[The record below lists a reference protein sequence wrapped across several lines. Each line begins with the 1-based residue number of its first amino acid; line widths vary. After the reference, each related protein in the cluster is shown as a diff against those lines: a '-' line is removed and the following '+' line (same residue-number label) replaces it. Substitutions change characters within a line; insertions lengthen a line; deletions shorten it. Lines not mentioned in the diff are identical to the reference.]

1 MQYIVMLPK
10 VLSSGLSVCVVGNI
24 CESHNDI
31 VCFLQILALIAI
43 HDGWTKGLS
52 NMSCECCVRQ
62 RRMFVIVCGGYS
74 NCFATKGEL
83 FVT

>member
-10 VLSSGLSVCVVGNI
+10 VLSSGLSVCVVGNM

-43 HDGWTKGLS
+43 HDGWSKELS
-52 NMSCECCVRQ
+52 NMC
-62 RRMFVIVCGGYS
+62 
-74 NCFATKGEL
+74 
-83 FVT
+83 

>member
-43 HDGWTKGLS
+43 HDCWSKELS
-52 NMSCECCVRQ
+52 NMCCECCVRQ
-62 RRMFVIVCGGYS
+62 RRMFVVVTVIVLQLRVSC
-74 NCFATKGEL
+74 L
-83 FVT
+83 